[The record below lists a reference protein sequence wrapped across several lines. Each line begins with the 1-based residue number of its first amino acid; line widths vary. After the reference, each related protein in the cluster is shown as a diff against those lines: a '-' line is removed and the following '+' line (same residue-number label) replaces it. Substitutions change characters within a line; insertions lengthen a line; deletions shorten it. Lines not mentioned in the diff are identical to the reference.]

1 MTDEVDLVEAD
12 LEGLFVGVTGLTL
25 ARLIAMN
32 VFDGIGSMNHCVT
45 GMLIHS
51 VSSFRCGAKCAV
63 SESMFCPVYV
73 PPASREQFWVDGD
86 VLRDGF
92 GGLPVTL
99 LTPSVPP
106 KPDAGF
112 QVSLPV

>member
-32 VFDGIGSMNHCVT
+32 AFDGIDSMNHCVT
-45 GMLIHS
+45 GMLIHN

-63 SESMFCPVYV
+63 RLRRL
-73 PPASREQFWVDGD
+73 AALGRGD
-86 VLRDGF
+86 EHGHAIQR
-92 GGLPVTL
+92 P
-99 LTPSVPP
+99 
-106 KPDAGF
+106 
-112 QVSLPV
+112 